1 MGSRQKITGIDKIT
15 LERMNCLLK
24 NKKNTGVEVVDEEE
38 PIRVKRNDQWV
49 GGDAEKPDITKIQ
62 QREF

>member
-1 MGSRQKITGIDKIT
+1 
-15 LERMNCLLK
+15 MNCLLK

>member
-1 MGSRQKITGIDKIT
+1 
-15 LERMNCLLK
+15 MNCLLK

-49 GGDAEKPDITKIQ
+49 GGDAEKPGITEIQ
-62 QREF
+62 QRILRKEVT